1 MTTTYKELVKGASL
15 TGTAVSLYVA
25 PAATSASVQ
34 AASANNPTAGVV
46 TLNVYK
52 VPSGRIADG
61 TTRIAAKTILAG
73 ATAQFP
79 ELVNHKLEPGT
90 AIYADGNGCSI
101 SVSGIEYVKD
111 AA

>member
-1 MTTTYKELVKGASL
+1 MTTTYKEMVKGATL
-15 TGTAVSLYVA
+15 TGAASSLYTA
-25 PAATSASVQ
+25 PTATSASIQ
-34 AASANNPTAGVV
+34 AASANNPTGGVV

-52 VPSGRIADG
+52 VPTSRSADG
-61 TTRIAAKTILAG
+61 TTKIASKNVAAG

-90 AIYADGNGCSI
+90 QIYADGNGCSI

-111 AA
+111 SA

>member
-1 MTTTYKELVKGASL
+1 MTTTYKELVKGVTLTGAAASL
-15 TGTAVSLYVA
+15 YTA
-25 PAATSASVQ
+25 PAATSASIQ
-34 AASANNPTAGVV
+34 AASANNPTAGAL

-52 VPSGRIADG
+52 VPVGRSADA
-61 TTRIAAKTILAG
+61 TTRIAAKNILAG

-90 AIYADGNGCSI
+90 QLYADGNGCSI

-111 AA
+111 SA

>member
-1 MTTTYKELVKGASL
+1 MATTYKELVKGASL
-15 TGTAVSLYVA
+15 TATAASLYTA
-25 PAATSASVQ
+25 PTATSASIQ
-34 AASANNPTAGVV
+34 AASANNPSAGVV

-52 VPSGRIADG
+52 VPSGRSADG
-61 TTRIAAKTILAG
+61 TTRIASKNVAAG

-90 AIYADGNGCSI
+90 QIYADGNGCAI

-111 AA
+111 SA

>member
-1 MTTTYKELVKGASL
+1 MTTSYKELVKGATL
-15 TGTAVSLYVA
+15 TGASTSLYTA
-25 PAATSASVQ
+25 PSATSASIQ

-46 TLNVYK
+46 TINVYK
-52 VPSGRIADG
+52 VPSGRSADA
-61 TTRIAAKTILAG
+61 TTRIASKNAAAG

-90 AIYADGNGCSI
+90 QIYADGNGCSI

-111 AA
+111 GA

>member
-15 TGTAVSLYVA
+15 TGTAASLYAA
-25 PAATSASVQ
+25 PTATYAAIH
-34 AASANNPTAGVV
+34 AASANNPTGGVL

-52 VPSGRIADG
+52 VPSGRSADA
-61 TTRIAAKTILAG
+61 TTRIASKNIAAG
-73 ATAQFP
+73 VTAQFP

-90 AIYADGNGCSI
+90 QIFADGNGCSI

-111 AA
+111 SA

>member
-1 MTTTYKELVKGASL
+1 MATTYKEMVKGASL
-15 TGTAVSLYVA
+15 TGTSTVLYTA
-25 PAATSASVQ
+25 PSATSSSIQ
-34 AASANNPTAGVV
+34 AASVNNPTAGVV

-52 VPSGRIADG
+52 VPSGRAADG
-61 TTRIAAKTILAG
+61 TTRIASKNVAAG

-90 AIYADGNGCSI
+90 QIYADGNGCAI

-111 AA
+111 SA

>member
-1 MTTTYKELVKGASL
+1 MTTTYKEMVKGATL
-15 TGTAVSLYVA
+15 TGTATTLYTA
-25 PAATSASVQ
+25 ATATSASIQ
-34 AASANNPTAGVV
+34 AASANNPTGGVL

-52 VPSGRIADG
+52 VPSGRAADG
-61 TTRIAAKTILAG
+61 TTRIAAKNIAAG

-90 AIYADGNGCSI
+90 QIFADGNGCSI
-101 SVSGIEYVKD
+101 SISGIEYVKD

>member
-1 MTTTYKELVKGASL
+1 
-15 TGTAVSLYVA
+15 
-25 PAATSASVQ
+25 
-34 AASANNPTAGVV
+34 V

-52 VPSGRIADG
+52 VPSGRAADG
-61 TTRIAAKTILAG
+61 TTRIAAKNIAAG

-90 AIYADGNGCSI
+90 QIYADGNGCSI

-111 AA
+111 SA

>member
-15 TGTAVSLYVA
+15 TGSSVPLYTA
-25 PAATSASVQ
+25 PTATSASIQ

-46 TLNVYK
+46 TINVYK
-52 VPSGRIADG
+52 VPSGRVADSS
-61 TTRIAAKTILAG
+61 TRIASKNVAAD

-90 AIYADGNGCSI
+90 QIFANGNGCAL

-111 AA
+111 GA